1 MTVTGASQVYA
12 VFGDPIAHSLSPIL
26 HNAWFADHA
35 MDAAY
40 VALRLTGDAASRLR
54 ALPAWGFA
62 GANVT
67 VPHKAGALD
76 AADRADDTAR
86 RIGAAN
92 TLRVAPDGALEA
104 FNTDAEGFLDGVRQD
119 RPDWSP
125 AGKTVVLIG
134 AGGAARAIV
143 DAVARAGAAHIRI
156 ANRTPARA
164 QALADLAGGAQFEA
178 GGLERVDGFV
188 EGADLIIQAGAAG
201 LTGGAGPYPEFRAAA
216 PGAIAVDIVYRPL
229 RTPFLG
235 AADAA
240 GLDTVDGLGMLVHQ
254 AARAFALWRGV
265 CPDAV
270 LGRAR
275 LRAHLETAR

>member
-1 MTVTGASQVYA
+1 MMVTGASQVYA
-12 VFGDPIAHSLSPIL
+12 VFGDPVAHSLSPVL

-35 MDAAY
+35 IDAAY
-40 VALRLTGDAASRLR
+40 VALRLSGEAEAALR
-54 ALPAWGFA
+54 QLPQWGFA

-67 VPHKAGALD
+67 VPHKGAALA
-76 AADRADDTAR
+76 AADRADEAAR

-125 AGKTVVLIG
+125 AGKHVVLIG

-143 DAVARAGAAHIRI
+143 DAAARAGAAHIRV

-164 QALADLAGGAQFEA
+164 EALADLAVGARFEA
-178 GGLERVDGFV
+178 GGLACIGRFV
-188 EGADLIIQAGAAG
+188 EGADLIVQAGAAG
-201 LTGGAGPYPEFRAAA
+201 LSGGAAPLPEFRAAA

-229 RTPFLG
+229 
-235 AADAA
+235 
-240 GLDTVDGLGMLVHQ
+240 DGLGMLVHQ
-254 AARAFALWRGV
+254 AARAFVVWRGV
-265 CPDAV
+265 SPDV
-270 LGRAR
+270 SLGRAR
-275 LRAHLETAR
+275 LRAHLETGK